1 MSEALYRLEGVRYL
15 YEEVVALD
23 GLTIDFR
30 RGERSALLGA
40 NGSGK
45 STLLR
50 MLAGLDF
57 PESGEIRFD
66 GELLSEGRLSQR
78 DVNERFRARVG
89 MVFQN
94 PDVQLFNSSVREELA
109 FGPLQLG
116 WSRDRVLDEIGRM
129 AERMNLQHLL
139 GRPPHRLSAGEKKRV
154 ALASIL
160 ILDPEVLLLDEPA
173 ATLDPASEST
183 ILDELVTRRGSG
195 RTVIMATHDLETLPD
210 IADTCVVLS
219 RGVAVASGPP
229 ERILENLELLR
240 SAGLARGHHHRHGSE
255 THAHEHV
262 HKRHD
267 HEPGARD

>member
-1 MSEALYRLEGVRYL
+1 MSDALYQLEGVRYL

-23 GLTIDFR
+23 GLTIDFKH
-30 RGERSALLGA
+30 GERTALLGA

-50 MLAGLDF
+50 ILAGLDF

-66 GELLSEGRLSQR
+66 GELLSEKRLSDR
-78 DVNERFRARVG
+78 GVNERFRARVG
-89 MVFQN
+89 IVFQS

-116 WSRDRVLDEIGRM
+116 WSRDCVLDEIDAM
-129 AERMNLQHLL
+129 ADRMNLQHLL
-139 GRPPHRLSAGEKKRV
+139 SRPPHRLSAGEKKRV

-173 ATLDPASEST
+173 ATLDPASESR

-195 RTVIMATHDLETLPD
+195 RTVIMATHDLETLSD
-210 IADTCVVLS
+210 IADRCVVLS
-219 RGVAVASGPP
+219 RGTAVASGPP
-229 ERILENLELLR
+229 EQILENLELLR

-262 HKRHD
+262 HKRHE
-267 HEPGARD
+267 HEGRG

>member
-1 MSEALYRLEGVRYL
+1 MSEALYRLEAVRYH

-23 GLTIDFR
+23 ALTFDFR
-30 RGERSALLGA
+30 RGERTALLGA

-45 STLLR
+45 STLLKI
-50 MLAGLDF
+50 LAGLDF
-57 PESGEIRFD
+57 PQSGEIRFD
-66 GELLSEGRLSQR
+66 GELLSEKRLSER

-116 WSRDRVLDEIGRM
+116 WSRERVLDEIDRM

-139 GRPPHRLSAGEKKRV
+139 ARPPHRLSAGEKKRV

-173 ATLDPASEST
+173 AALDPASESR

-195 RTVIMATHDLETLPD
+195 RTVILATHDLETLPD
-210 IADTCVVLS
+210 IADRCVVLS
-219 RGVAVASGPP
+219 RGTVVASGPP
-229 ERILENLELLR
+229 ERILEDLDLLR

-262 HKRHD
+262 HKRHG
-267 HEPGARD
+267 HEGGG